1 AYWFYIDGVD
11 TIIRMAVDYGL
22 SLGFD
27 SNDLIIALLI
37 VQFIGFP
44 AALVFGKLGERWS
57 VRKSIYLAIAIYMAV
72 TVWGAMMTQK
82 TEFYILAMAIGLV
95 QGGIQAL
102 SRSYYSR
109 LIPKNKAAEY
119 YGFYNM
125 LGKFAVILG
134 PVLMGIVGL
143 TARRLLMPPSPTPE
157 QVIAVGQMA
166 SRWGIASILILF
178 VVGAVLFYF
187 VDEEKGREQ
196 AALLEAD

>member
-1 AYWFYIDGVD
+1 
-11 TIIRMAVDYGL
+11 
-22 SLGFD
+22 
-27 SNDLIIALLI
+27 
-37 VQFIGFP
+37 
-44 AALVFGKLGERWS
+44 
-57 VRKSIYLAIAIYMAV
+57 MAV
-72 TVWGAMMTQK
+72 TVWGTMMTQK
-82 TEFYILAMAIGLV
+82 MEFYILAMVIGLV

-102 SRSYYSR
+102 SRSYYAR
-109 LIPKNKAAEY
+109 LIPKNKVAEY

-178 VVGAVLFYF
+178 IAGAVLFYF
-187 VDEEKGREQ
+187 VDEDKGREQ
-196 AALLEAD
+196 AALLE